1 MSKSHQTGDEHSGD
15 RQLTPGLPLPAQPAL
30 SRALPRQSDAEPGS
44 EPAPAPAGEGSA
56 VGRLADTVQRLQH
69 ELQRAQAEAE
79 GRALLD
85 LASGILVERLTCS
98 PVEAAAQ
105 LDSLAAQAGVSTL
118 ELAADL
124 VNQAT
129 RDKIADVARDFIA
142 EAVQPASASVGL
154 RLRSA
159 EAGALAAGDAQA
171 VAQSIL
177 QHALEPLGAVAVAIW
192 AAHADQSLTLA
203 GSAGFSEEEPARWR
217 HVPPGVPTP
226 ARRALDDRATV
237 TYDALAD
244 AALPSIGLRELS
256 GGRMAV
262 PAGTGGRIIGVLEIC
277 WADRLPGQS
286 QSTERQV
293 QVLAELCAIA
303 LESHPVP
310 DPDPQAKQPADPRVG
325 ELLDLTDGLH
335 DPCLVLEPLL
345 DVADTPADFL
355 IRHVNPSFV
364 DFAGRSRNVIAGAR
378 LLDAYPLAAERGGL
392 FEKVEHVL
400 ATGEPFR
407 AQSMRLAAVVD
418 TVSLTTQA
426 QVSISRQGTHVLVVL
441 RLDDG
446 APRVASLLQHAQ
458 RLGRIGGFE
467 ENLLSGE
474 IAWNDSLFELHGL
487 PPTAEP
493 IPLEQLAA
501 HVHPDDTHSI
511 GRFLRALLYHQR
523 PASAAFRLQRAD
535 SVARHI
541 RVVAE
546 PVLDDNARVVAVRG
560 AYQDVS
566 AQHWTEVALAAT
578 RDQLAQSQQETAER
592 NRLALQLQQ
601 AIMPPD
607 NGPVDLHNLSVA
619 VRYRPAEKDHL
630 VGGDWYDAVALPS
643 GQVLLCVGD
652 VAGHGIEAATGMV
665 ALRNALRGLAT
676 TGAGPAQL
684 LTWLNSVT
692 HHLTENVTA
701 TAVCGLYDPASRQL
715 RWARAGHLPPVL
727 VRDGKAGALPQIGG
741 ILLGATGQARYEEG
755 RTQLETGDTLMM
767 YTDGLIERRD
777 RSVQDSLDNL
787 LHVAQSARQLGPGSR
802 LEHQLDH
809 LLRYTNADTDDDT
822 CLIGVTVR

>member
-1 MSKSHQTGDEHSGD
+1 M
-15 RQLTPGLPLPAQPAL
+15 PLPARWAGSGAVAKGAEEADGGEEADGEHGP
-30 SRALPRQSDAEPGS
+30 RAASASTEK
-44 EPAPAPAGEGSA
+44 GSA
-56 VGRLADTVQRLQH
+56 VGRLADTVQRLQDQ
-69 ELQRAQAEAE
+69 LQRAQAEAD
-79 GRALLD
+79 GRALVD
-85 LASGILVERLTCS
+85 LASGILVERLACS
-98 PVEAAAQ
+98 PVEAVAQ

-129 RDKIADVARDFIA
+129 RDKIADVARDFVT
-142 EAVQPASASVGL
+142 ETTQPPGASVGL

-177 QHALEPLGAVAVAIW
+177 QHALHPLGAVAVAIW

-217 HVPPGVPTP
+217 HVPPGVSTP
-226 ARRALDDRATV
+226 ARHALGNRAV
-237 TYDALAD
+237 THYDLLGE
-244 AALPSIGLRELS
+244 AALPSIGLQELS

-277 WADRLPGQS
+277 WPDRLPEGS
-286 QSTERQV
+286 QSIDRQV

-310 DPDPQAKQPADPRVG
+310 DQNRTWRQPADPRVA

-364 DFAGRSRNVIAGAR
+364 DFAGRPRNVIAGAR
-378 LLDAYPLAAERGGL
+378 LLDAYPLAAGAGGL

-407 AQSMRLAAVVD
+407 AERMRLAAVVD
-418 TVSLTTQA
+418 TVALTTQA
-426 QVSISRQGTHVLVVL
+426 HVSISRQGTHVLVVW

-446 APRVASLLQHAQ
+446 APKVASLLQHAQ

-467 ENLLSGE
+467 ENLVSGE
-474 IAWNDSLFELHGL
+474 IAWNDSLFELHGM

-493 IPLEQLAA
+493 VPLEQLAA
-501 HVHPDDTHSI
+501 HVHPDDAHSI
-511 GRFLRALLYHQR
+511 GRFLRSLLHHQR
-523 PASAAFRLQRAD
+523 PASTAFRLQRAD

-546 PVLDDNARVVAVRG
+546 PVLDENARVVAVRG

-578 RDQLAQSQQETAER
+578 RDQLAQSQEETAER

-601 AIMPPD
+601 AIMPPSH
-607 NGPVDLHNLSVA
+607 GPVDLHNLSVA

-630 VGGDWYDAVALPS
+630 VGGDWYDAVVLPS

-684 LTWLNSVT
+684 LAWLNTVT
-692 HHLTENVTA
+692 HHLTDNVTA
-701 TAVCGLYDPASRQL
+701 TAVCGLYDPLSRQL

-727 VRDGKAGALPQIGG
+727 VRDGKAGALPQLRG
-741 ILLGATGQARYEEG
+741 ILLGATGQAQYEEG

-787 LHVAQSARQLGPGSR
+787 LQVAQSARELGRGSQL
-802 LEHQLDH
+802 ENQLDH